1 MAAKNMTDGNITKHL
16 LSFAF
21 PMILGNLFQLTYNA
35 VDSIIVGRFAGENA
49 LASVG
54 TANPVMNIVIF
65 FIVGICT
72 GASVLLSEYYGSG
85 NMEKFKK
92 ELSTSLT
99 AGILFSVLVTGICI
113 LLSKPILILLRTP
126 GEILADSVKYLQV
139 IFSGLLF
146 TFIYNIF
153 AASLRSVG
161 DTKTPFLFLMISS
174 VLNGVLD
181 LLFVGYLK
189 MGVVAAAYTTV
200 FAEAVS
206 AICCVIYVW
215 YKVPVLKLK
224 MKEISMDRILLV
236 KTIRFSWASA
246 MQQTTLYVGKVLIQG
261 AVNPLGVES
270 IAAFNAVNRI
280 DDFAFTPEQSIGAAV
295 TTFVAQNRGADK
307 KQRILKGLRTGLL
320 LENIYGIV
328 IGAIVLV
335 SARPI
340 MSLFLS
346 AEESKSIALGVL
358 YLTYIA
364 FLYILPANTNGI
376 QGFFRGMGEM
386 NITWQSTFV
395 QMLFRVLLAYLLIPY
410 LGFSGI
416 AFACF
421 GGWAAMLLFEVP
433 KLVKRVKTMKSD
445 VKCIISEE
453 EKNS

>member
-1 MAAKNMTDGNITKHL
+1 
-16 LSFAF
+16 
-21 PMILGNLFQLTYNA
+21 MILGNLFQLTYNA

-72 GASVLLSEYYGSG
+72 GASVLLSEFYGSG
-85 NMEKFKK
+85 NMEKFKR
-92 ELSTSLT
+92 ELSTSMI
-99 AGILFSVLVTGICI
+99 AGVLFSVLMTGICI
-113 LLSKPILILLRTP
+113 LLAKPILILLRTP
-126 GEILADSVKYLQV
+126 DEILADSVKYLQV
-139 IFSGLLF
+139 IFLGLIF
-146 TFIYNIF
+146 TFLYNIF

-161 DTKTPFLFLMISS
+161 DTKTPLLFLMISS

-181 LLFVGYLK
+181 LFFVGYLK

-215 YKVPVLKLK
+215 YKVPVLRLK
-224 MKEISMDRILLV
+224 MQEMVMDRILLV

-246 MQQTTLYVGKVLIQG
+246 MQQTTLYIGKVLIQG

-270 IAAFNAVNRI
+270 IAAFNAVNRV
-280 DDFAFTPEQSIGAAV
+280 DDFAFTPEQSIGAGI
-295 TTFVAQNRGADK
+295 TTFVAQNRGANK
-307 KQRILKGLRTGLL
+307 KQRILKGVRVGML
-320 LENIYGIV
+320 LENIYGII
-328 IGAIVLV
+328 IGVIVLIF
-335 SARPI
+335 AKPI

-346 AEESKSIALGVL
+346 TEESKSIALGAL
-358 YLTYIA
+358 YLTYMA

-376 QGFFRGMGEM
+376 QGFFRGMGQM

-395 QMLFRVLLAYLLIPY
+395 QMLFRVLFAYLLIPH

-416 AFACF
+416 ALACF
-421 GGWAAMLLFEVP
+421 GGWAAMLIYEVP
-433 KLVKRVKTMKSD
+433 KLIKWVKEMKNQPEN
-445 VKCIISEE
+445 I
-453 EKNS
+453 